1 MFPAGHFGI
10 VMIAY
15 APIAYVL
22 IVRNRERVVT
32 PGLASALLVTFLPD
46 LDALVPG
53 LVHRGLSHTVL
64 AVLVLGTLSALVW
77 WTVGPR
83 SLGDRVRRGAFG
95 FLVGA
100 LGAGCHLAGDVVTP
114 MGVQPSL
121 PLDSTVYTAT
131 LVAAER
137 FEANL
142 ALLVVGIAVHTA
154 TVHLARL
161 SVSPGDDSTA
171 EGSVEAPV
179 NSDSGARR

>member
-10 VMIAY
+10 VLIAY

-22 IVRNRERVVT
+22 VVRARERVVT
-32 PGLASALLVTFLPD
+32 PGLAFALLLTFLPD
-46 LDALVPG
+46 LDVFVPG

-64 AVLVLGTLSALVW
+64 GMLVLGLLSALAW
-77 WTVGPR
+77 WAVGVR
-83 SLGDRVRRGAFG
+83 SLGHRVARGAFG

-100 LGAGCHLAGDVVTP
+100 LGVGCHLAGDVVTP
-114 MGVQPSL
+114 MGVQPFL
-121 PLDSTVYTAT
+121 PLDPTVYTMT

-161 SVSPGDDSTA
+161 TVSPGDDSTV
-171 EGSVEAPV
+171 EPSVETPV
-179 NSDSGARR
+179 GSDSGSGR